1 MWIRRCVVLALIF
14 GLPAGAAQAGF
25 IWDAVS
31 DGQPGVYSHNST
43 NQNAWRDN
51 YTPSDDPKF
60 QTFAM
65 ELTPD
70 GSDLHVTLYTNY
82 LISGRNVGGQAFPF
96 ADPWFNINGNVYA
109 FDIHSEYNSATNS
122 VDSDREGKVVSNPT
136 FSTSEQYVSINGSFG
151 RWTSVCDGTESDC
164 DANSRKPEVSVT
176 GTKDWNTPDVVAITK
191 VDPPLMTGP
200 FGDFDAARA
209 YSFTMADILPSGS
222 VHIDAFFATAWCA
235 NDTLEGSLD
244 FYNQVPEPASLGIL
258 VVGLAGLGF
267 AARRRKAAPSS
278 LCG

>member
-14 GLPAGAAQAGF
+14 GLPASAAQAGF

-43 NQNAWRDN
+43 DKNLWRDN
-51 YTPSDDPKF
+51 YTPATNPRF
-60 QTFAM
+60 QTFGM

-70 GSDLHVTLYTNY
+70 GSNLHVTLYTNY
-82 LISGRNVGGQAFPF
+82 LISGRNVGGQVFPF
-96 ADPWFNINGNVYA
+96 ADPWFNINGNLYA
-109 FDIHSEYNSATNS
+109 FDIHSEIGSTPNVIDSA
-122 VDSDREGKVVSNPT
+122 REGKVVSNPT
-136 FSTSEQYVSINGSFG
+136 FSTSEQYVAINGSYG
-151 RWTSVCDGTESDC
+151 RWTSLCDGSETNC
-164 DANSRKPEVSVT
+164 DANSREPEVSVT
-176 GTKDWNTPDVVAITK
+176 GAKDWTTSDVVAITHLGL
-191 VDPPLMTGP
+191 VSMTGD
-200 FGDFDAARA
+200 FGAFNSTHT
-209 YSFTMADILPSGS
+209 YSFTMADVLPSGS

-235 NDTLEGSLD
+235 NDTLEGSMD